1 MMKQN
6 TNGNLPVVDFLKGY
20 SIATIV
26 LFHLAQKFPLPGILK
41 YAINFGGAGVHVFV
55 LCSGFGLYLSFL
67 KKPVSFPLFLKKRF
81 LKVYLPYI
89 IIVFFS
95 YLIPDTY
102 SGDDKFVALLS
113 HIFLFKMFFEQY
125 VGSFGPQLWF
135 ISMILQFY
143 LVFGVIVSIFR
154 KGSFANN
161 IILSLLISLAWAT
174 IVGFFG
180 KSNLRVYNSFFLQ
193 YLWEF
198 VLGMEIAKIYYKKG
212 TIFIP
217 SKRVLLL
224 LIVVGVGMSGVFG
237 ILGGWWKLY
246 NDMPSLIGYGSLAL
260 LIYSLNIK
268 WVNVFFIFT
277 NVFSYEW
284 YLIHMLLFCI
294 LFSLF
299 GFYTSA
305 WLIGLIAIAVSY
317 MLAYCYHFILMKS
330 VYKWV

>member
-1 MMKQN
+1 MKQN
-6 TNGNLPVVDFLKGY
+6 TNAYLPVVDFLKGY

-26 LFHLAQKFPLPGILK
+26 LFHLAQKFYLSGILK

-67 KKPVSFPLFLKKRF
+67 KKPISFSFFLKKRF

-89 IIVFFS
+89 IIVFIS
-95 YLIPDTY
+95 YFIPNTY
-102 SGDDKFVALLS
+102 SGNDKFIALLS

-125 VGSFGPQLWF
+125 IGSFGPQLWF

-143 LVFGVIVSIFR
+143 ITFGLIVSIFR
-154 KGSFANN
+154 RGSFVNN

-174 IVGFFG
+174 IVGFLG

-198 VLGMEIAKIYYKKG
+198 VLGMEIAKIYHKKG

-217 SKRVLLL
+217 PKWVLAL
-224 LIVVGVGMSGVFG
+224 LIVFGVGMSGLFG
-237 ILGGWWKLY
+237 VLGGWWKLY
-246 NDMPSLIGYGSLAL
+246 NDVPSLIGYGSLAL
-260 LIYSLNIK
+260 LIYSLNMK

-277 NVFSYEW
+277 NKFSYEW
-284 YLIHMLLFCI
+284 YLIHMLLFYI
-294 LFSLF
+294 LFSF
-299 GFYTSA
+299 FNFYLSM
-305 WLIGLIAIAVSY
+305 WLIGLIAIVLSY
-317 MLAYCYHFILMKS
+317 MLAYCYHYILMKS